1 MLVIIQA
8 RTSSKRFKDKV
19 LFNIY
24 GKPLI
29 LHVIEKIKKS
39 NKIDIIVSTSK
50 KKREDDT
57 LVKLLLK
64 NKIKFF
70 RGSLNNVAKRLY
82 ETAISKDQKIFLR
95 VSADSPLID
104 FQIINKIINIHKK
117 NKSYDLITNIFP
129 KTFPSGQSVEIIKT
143 KILGKNL
150 KFFSRLDKEHVT
162 RYFYEN
168 PSKFKIRNFLNK
180 KSSNLRKLSIDTP
193 SDLKIML
200 KLYNKKKFLNFKY
213 LNEKN

>member
-50 KKREDDT
+50 KKEDDT

-82 ETAISKDQKIFLR
+82 ETAISKDQKFFLR

-117 NKSYDLITNIFP
+117 
-129 KTFPSGQSVEIIKT
+129 IKVM
-143 KILGKNL
+143 I
-150 KFFSRLDKEHVT
+150 
-162 RYFYEN
+162 
-168 PSKFKIRNFLNK
+168 
-180 KSSNLRKLSIDTP
+180 
-193 SDLKIML
+193 
-200 KLYNKKKFLNFKY
+200 
-213 LNEKN
+213 

>member
-50 KKREDDT
+50 KKGDDT
-57 LVKLLLK
+57 LVKLLIK

-82 ETAISKDQKIFLR
+82 ETAIFKNQKFFLR

-143 KILGKNL
+143 KTLGKNL

-168 PSKFKIRNFLNK
+168 SSKFKIRNFLNK
-180 KSSNLRKLSIDTP
+180 NSSNLRKLSIDSP
-193 SDLKIML
+193 NDLKIML

>member
-39 NKIDIIVSTSK
+39 NKTDIIVSTSEK
-50 KKREDDT
+50 KEDDT

-82 ETAISKDQKIFLR
+82 ETAIFNNQKFFLR
-95 VSADSPLID
+95 ISADSPLID
-104 FQIINKIINIHKK
+104 FEIINKIINIHKR

-143 KILGKNL
+143 KTLGKNL

-162 RYFYEN
+162 RYFYKN

-180 KSSNLRKLSIDTP
+180 NSSNLRKLSIDSP
-193 SDLKIML
+193 NDLKIML

>member
-1 MLVIIQA
+1 LLVIIQA

-50 KKREDDT
+50 KKEDDT

-82 ETAISKDQKIFLR
+82 ETAISKDQKFFLR

>member
-50 KKREDDT
+50 KKGDDT
-57 LVKLLLK
+57 LVKLLIK

-82 ETAISKDQKIFLR
+82 ETAIFKNQKFFLR

-143 KILGKNL
+143 KTLGKNL

-180 KSSNLRKLSIDTP
+180 NSSNLRKLSIDSP
-193 SDLKIML
+193 NDLKIML

>member
-50 KKREDDT
+50 KKGDDT
-57 LVKLLLK
+57 LVKLLIK

-82 ETAISKDQKIFLR
+82 ETAIFKNQKFFLR

-143 KILGKNL
+143 KTLGKNL

-168 PSKFKIRNFLNK
+168 PSKFKIKNFLNK
-180 KSSNLRKLSIDTP
+180 NSSNLRKLSIDSP
-193 SDLKIML
+193 NDLKIML